1 MRGIPF
7 CFLLPSKYCSQI
19 YVVNTFIILLLPI
32 LTLLD
37 GCQEEKLSDEVMV
50 WLCLERG
57 AYCLHMVQLMP
68 LPSQNPIISC
78 LILSRLVLS
87 FLYRLTQV
95 ALEMRPLNGC
105 CSGCSCLFWSLDES
119 SDQYH
124 ITLFVQICEYIS
136 KLLLFVF
143 CKLL

>member
-32 LTLLD
+32 LTLLV

-57 AYCLHMVQLMP
+57 AYCLHMVRLMP

-78 LILSRLVLS
+78 LILIQTGFI
-87 FLYRLTQV
+87 FLLPSY
-95 ALEMRPLNGC
+95 PGC
-105 CSGCSCLFWSLDES
+105 PGNEA
-119 SDQYH
+119 
-124 ITLFVQICEYIS
+124 IKRV
-136 KLLLFVF
+136 LLLRLFLPILVVR
-143 CKLL
+143 